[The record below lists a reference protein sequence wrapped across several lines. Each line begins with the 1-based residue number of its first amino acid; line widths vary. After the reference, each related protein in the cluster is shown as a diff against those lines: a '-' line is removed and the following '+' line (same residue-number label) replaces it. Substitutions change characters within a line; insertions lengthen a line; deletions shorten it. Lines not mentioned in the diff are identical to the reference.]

1 MAVDRDTIDG
11 LVRLSVI
18 HRLID
23 ALVKVSMVRLMMA
36 SGAGFAPAKTAR
48 NRVMRE
54 ILGVRNAVRQHL
66 AGSAH

>member
-1 MAVDRDTIDG
+1 
-11 LVRLSVI
+11 
-18 HRLID
+18 
-23 ALVKVSMVRLMMA
+23 MA